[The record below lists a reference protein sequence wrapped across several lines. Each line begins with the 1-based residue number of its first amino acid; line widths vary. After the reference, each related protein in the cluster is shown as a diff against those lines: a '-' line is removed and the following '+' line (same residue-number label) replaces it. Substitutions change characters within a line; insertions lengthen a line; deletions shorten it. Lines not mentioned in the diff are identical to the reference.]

1 MKKVGNILLITIW
14 TIVLILLAIIVAT
27 TPEIKYKIVM
37 GISMIN
43 AINTVVRAIRS
54 EIGNFEFI
62 FEMVCGVIL
71 VLILSFII
79 IR

>member
-1 MKKVGNILLITIW
+1 MKKVGNILLSAIW
-14 TIVLILLAIIVAT
+14 TINLILLAIIVVT
-27 TPEIKYKIVM
+27 TPEIKYKIIM

-43 AINTVVRAIRS
+43 AINTVVRAVRS

>member
-1 MKKVGNILLITIW
+1 MKKAGNILLIAIW
-14 TIVLILLAIIVAT
+14 AIVLILLAIIAAT
-27 TPEIKYKIVM
+27 TQEIKYKIFI

-43 AINTVVRAIRS
+43 AINIVVRAVRS
-54 EIGNFEFI
+54 EMGNFEFI
-62 FEMVCGVIL
+62 VEMVGGVIL

>member
-1 MKKVGNILLITIW
+1 MKKVGNILLIAIW
-14 TIVLILLAIIVAT
+14 TINLILLAIIVAT
-27 TPEIKYKIVM
+27 TPEIKYKIIM

-43 AINTVVRAIRS
+43 AINTVVRAVCS

>member
-1 MKKVGNILLITIW
+1 MKKVGNILLIAILTIN
-14 TIVLILLAIIVAT
+14 LILLAIIVVT
-27 TPEIKYKIVM
+27 TPEIKYKIIM

-43 AINTVVRAIRS
+43 AINTVVRAVRS

>member
-1 MKKVGNILLITIW
+1 MKKVGNILLIAIW
-14 TIVLILLAIIVAT
+14 TIVLILLAIIVVT
-27 TPEIKYKIVM
+27 TPEIKYKIIM
-37 GISMIN
+37 GISIIN

-54 EIGNFEFI
+54 EMGNFEFI

>member
-1 MKKVGNILLITIW
+1 MKKVSNIVLIAIL
-14 TIVLILLAIIVAT
+14 TIVLILLAIIVVT

-37 GISMIN
+37 GIAMIN
-43 AINTVVRAIRS
+43 TINTVVRAVRS

>member
-1 MKKVGNILLITIW
+1 MKKVSNIVLIAIL
-14 TIVLILLAIIVAT
+14 TIVLILLAIIVVT

-37 GISMIN
+37 GIAMIN
-43 AINTVVRAIRS
+43 AINTVVRAVRS

>member
-1 MKKVGNILLITIW
+1 MKKVGNILLIAIW
-14 TIVLILLAIIVAT
+14 TIVLILLVIIVAT
-27 TPEIKYKIVM
+27 TLEIKYKIVM
-37 GISMIN
+37 GIYMIN
-43 AINTVVRAIRS
+43 AINTVVRAIRREMS
-54 EIGNFEFI
+54 NFEFI

>member
-1 MKKVGNILLITIW
+1 MKKVGNILLIAILTIN
-14 TIVLILLAIIVAT
+14 LILLAIIVVT
-27 TPEIKYKIVM
+27 TPEIKYKIIM

-43 AINTVVRAIRS
+43 AINTVVRAVHS

>member
-1 MKKVGNILLITIW
+1 
-14 TIVLILLAIIVAT
+14 
-27 TPEIKYKIVM
+27 
-37 GISMIN
+37 MIN
-43 AINTVVRAIRS
+43 AINTVVRAVRS

>member
-1 MKKVGNILLITIW
+1 MKKVGNILLIAIW
-14 TIVLILLAIIVAT
+14 TIVLILLVIIVAT

-43 AINTVVRAIRS
+43 AINTVVRVIRS
-54 EIGNFEFI
+54 EMSNFEFI

>member
-1 MKKVGNILLITIW
+1 MKKVSNIVLIAIL
-14 TIVLILLAIIVAT
+14 TIVLILLAIIVVT

-37 GISMIN
+37 GIAMIN
-43 AINTVVRAIRS
+43 AINTVVRAVRN

>member
-1 MKKVGNILLITIW
+1 MKKVGNILLIAIW
-14 TIVLILLAIIVAT
+14 AIVLILLAIIVVT
-27 TPEIKYKIVM
+27 TPEIKYKIIM
-37 GISMIN
+37 GISIIN
-43 AINTVVRAIRS
+43 AINIVVRAIRS
-54 EIGNFEFI
+54 EMGNFEFI

>member
-1 MKKVGNILLITIW
+1 MKKVGNILLISIW
-14 TIVLILLAIIVAT
+14 TIVLILLAIIVVT
-27 TPEIKYKIVM
+27 TPEIKYKIIM
-37 GISMIN
+37 GISIIN

-54 EIGNFEFI
+54 EMGNFEFI

>member
-1 MKKVGNILLITIW
+1 MKKVGNILLIAIW
-14 TIVLILLAIIVAT
+14 TINLILLAIIVAT
-27 TPEIKYKIVM
+27 TQEIKYKIFI

-43 AINTVVRAIRS
+43 AINIVVRAVRS
-54 EIGNFEFI
+54 EMGNFEFI
-62 FEMVCGVIL
+62 VEMVGGVIL